1 MDMYIT
7 LVGDEYPKAIN
18 SLWAVLKQEKFVPD
32 ELFLVIEEE
41 KDLIEKLEK
50 DLKQLLENY
59 DINTSVEF
67 IVFSEIGD
75 IRQIIEGPQEDEKGK
90 IALDI
95 SSASKLIMAKVLIDK
110 DYHIFD
116 HVFYLEVDDKDRR
129 NPLPT
134 IEQNKVRLRDLKNE
148 PTEAV

>member
-1 MDMYIT
+1 
-7 LVGDEYPKAIN
+7 
-18 SLWAVLKQEKFVPD
+18 WAVLKQEKFVPD